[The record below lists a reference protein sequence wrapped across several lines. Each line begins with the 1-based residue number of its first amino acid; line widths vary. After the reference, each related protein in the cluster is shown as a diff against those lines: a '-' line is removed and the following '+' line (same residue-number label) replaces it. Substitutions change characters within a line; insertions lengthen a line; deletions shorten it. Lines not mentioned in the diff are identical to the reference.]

1 MSYTW
6 SAGAEER
13 ARKLIAA
20 YPQRRS
26 AIMALLYI
34 AMQEDLDR
42 GKDRLTDDGMR
53 KVADLAGV
61 TPAQVVAVASFY
73 TMYKRSPV
81 GRYLVSVCTSL
92 SCWLGG
98 ADDVLHAIED
108 EVGAPSGHVD
118 GEGLVSPEHV
128 ECIGACGAAPTV
140 QVNYEFVEGVTPD
153 RAREMVRWLRS
164 ERPEQVTGDELQ
176 ARFGGDT
183 SFPWGVP
190 DPVGATGPVPAFSPL
205 GTAAASPDGADG
217 RVREPSPTT
226 GNGDA
231 PMILTARMNDHP
243 RTSHALATYEA
254 TGGYSALRKVLG
266 APGMSPGEITAEVK
280 GSMLRGRGGA
290 GFPAGVKWGFLAPAR
305 PSYLVVNADESE
317 PGTFK
322 DRQLMERDPHQMI
335 EGVVISSYA
344 SEAHHAFV
352 YIRGEYPKAA
362 RRVQA
367 AVEEAYAAG
376 YLGRDILGSGYDLDV
391 TVHLGAG
398 AYICGEETGLLN
410 SLEGRRGEPRLKP
423 PYFPAAKGLYM
434 MPTIVNNV
442 ETLANIPWI
451 INHGGAAYAAI
462 GPPGSPGRRMCSIS
476 GHVNRPGNYEIV
488 EGLTWR
494 DLIFDLAGGIRN
506 GNRLKAWV
514 PGGALVALVRSR
526 TAPRHRGDQGG
537 HRRPRFDDG
546 FGGGDRHGPHHRRG
560 GGGGASGSFL
570 RPRVLRPVH
579 PVPGGHCLAG
589 PDPAPHHGR
598 PGACGG
604 RRPAARRVRQHF
616 PGSAVAP
623 RHDHDL
629 PARSIGRLA
638 RGLSAQVLPGR
649 GGQPPPAGQPGPG
662 GHRRC
667 EMSAPDRPMVRLNID
682 GEEVEARAGELLIK
696 AAEDSGTYIP
706 RFCWHPRMNP
716 VGMCRMCLV
725 EIETPRG
732 RLIIPSCT
740 QPVNDGMVAHTES
753 EAARK
758 AQEGVL
764 EFLLLNHPLD
774 CPVCDKGGELPP
786 PGSDHV
792 LRARG
797 EPFRGGEAPLR
808 ETHTDQ

>member
-6 SAGAEER
+6 SAGADER
-13 ARKLIAA
+13 ARKVIAA

-34 AMQEDLDR
+34 AMQEDLYR
-42 GKDRLTDDGMR
+42 GEDRLTDDGMR

-73 TMYKRSPV
+73 TMYKRAPV

-164 ERPEQVTGDELQ
+164 ERPEQVTGDQLQ

-190 DPVGATGPVPAFSPL
+190 DPVAATGPVPAFSPL
-205 GTAAASPDGADG
+205 GTAAASPDGAAG

-266 APGMSPGEITAEVK
+266 VPGMSPGEITAEVK

-352 YIRGEYPKAA
+352 YVRGEYPKAA

-494 DLIFDLAGGIRN
+494 DLIFDLAGGIRD

-514 PGGALVALVRSR
+514 PGGASSPWFVPELHLDTEVTKEAIDGHGSMTGSGAVIVMDHTTDVVAAAERLVRFFAHESCGQCTPCR
-526 TAPRHRGDQGG
+526 EGTVWLDLILRRIMDGQGRAVDADLLLDVSDNISPG
-537 HRRPRFDDG
+537 LRWPPAMTTICPL
-546 FGGGDRHGPHHRRG
+546 GP
-560 GGGGASGSFL
+560 
-570 RPRVLRPVH
+570 
-579 PVPGGHCLAG
+579 
-589 PDPAPHHGR
+589 
-598 PGACGG
+598 
-604 RRPAARRVRQHF
+604 
-616 PGSAVAP
+616 SAVSPVVSLLEYFRDEVDSHLRRANLVP
-623 RHDHDL
+623 V
-629 PARSIGRLA
+629 AIG
-638 RGLSAQVLPGR
+638 G
-649 GGQPPPAGQPGPG
+649 
-662 GHRRC
+662 
-667 EMSAPDRPMVRLNID
+667 VR
-682 GEEVEARAGELLIK
+682 
-696 AAEDSGTYIP
+696 
-706 RFCWHPRMNP
+706 
-716 VGMCRMCLV
+716 
-725 EIETPRG
+725 
-732 RLIIPSCT
+732 
-740 QPVNDGMVAHTES
+740 
-753 EAARK
+753 
-758 AQEGVL
+758 
-764 EFLLLNHPLD
+764 
-774 CPVCDKGGELPP
+774 
-786 PGSDHV
+786 
-792 LRARG
+792 
-797 EPFRGGEAPLR
+797 
-808 ETHTDQ
+808 